1 MAKVEN
7 KLQKNK
13 NNKMDN
19 QIIGEEKNI
28 KTASTT
34 YNVNDYDGLEGALSD
49 NQLFDDVTVNIQS
62 DIQLQDTI
70 TVSGDIKTL
79 TINGNQKTIDGQYT
93 HQFLY
98 INAMNNISI
107 NNLTIT
113 NCNSDENGGAICN
126 ENGDLTITQCTL
138 TNNHA
143 ESSGGAIYNENGIL
157 FINNSTLTDNNAT
170 WAGAIDNYE
179 GTLTVS
185 NTMLINNNASEDG
198 GAIENEYGNIII
210 NNSTLTNNK
219 AEWYGGAI
227 DNSGTLTI
235 NNSQLTNNIATDGG
249 AIENVFG
256 NLTMDDTL
264 LTNNIASENGGAID
278 NTEANLTLGN
288 ITLSNNQAEYGGGAI
303 YNYEGNLNI
312 CNSVLEYNNATI
324 GAAIN
329 NNQSYAIILSNYF
342 IANKAQMTGNAIID
356 DAAAVIEDNEGDRTS
371 GCSSTIYTNSSQ
383 DVLIKDNKFYDKLNT
398 KINISSNNTNISVND
413 VITLTFTLND
423 QLNRTLADKNITIL
437 INDHSTNKTTDENGT
452 TTMEYT
458 IQSNETPVNAT
469 YTDPTEK
476 YNATTT
482 TVVIKIASPTLT
494 VDEITAAV
502 GETINITARIT
513 SGGDTLNDIN
523 KGKVSFKVNG
533 KTLKDSDGKVIYAK
547 VVNGTA
553 KIENYIVPE
562 DWAKEDTS
570 IEAIYSGSTSCEKL
584 ISEKVNITLSK
595 PTARLT
601 TENITASAGDSVTL
615 KATITDGDKIINR
628 GKVVFKIN
636 GKTVKD
642 ANSRVIYAKVN
653 NGIAIIEYTL
663 PADMKS
669 KEYNIT
675 AVLTSSDYDKL
686 EDTKTLIITS

>member
-1 MAKVEN
+1 
-7 KLQKNK
+7 
-13 NNKMDN
+13 MD
-19 QIIGEEKNI
+19 
-28 KTASTT
+28 
-34 YNVNDYDGLEGALSD
+34 
-49 NQLFDDVTVNIQS
+49 
-62 DIQLQDTI
+62 
-70 TVSGDIKTL
+70 
-79 TINGNQKTIDGQYT
+79 
-93 HQFLY
+93 
-98 INAMNNISI
+98 
-107 NNLTIT
+107 
-113 NCNSDENGGAICN
+113 
-126 ENGDLTITQCTL
+126 
-138 TNNHA
+138 
-143 ESSGGAIYNENGIL
+143 
-157 FINNSTLTDNNAT
+157 
-170 WAGAIDNYE
+170 
-179 GTLTVS
+179 
-185 NTMLINNNASEDG
+185 
-198 GAIENEYGNIII
+198 
-210 NNSTLTNNK
+210 
-219 AEWYGGAI
+219 
-227 DNSGTLTI
+227 
-235 NNSQLTNNIATDGG
+235 
-249 AIENVFG
+249 
-256 NLTMDDTL
+256 
-264 LTNNIASENGGAID
+264 
-278 NTEANLTLGN
+278 N

-383 DVLIKDNKFYDKLNT
+383 DVLIKDNTFYDKLNT

-476 YNATTT
+476 YNSTTT

-513 SGGDTLNDIN
+513 SGGATLNDIN
-523 KGKVSFKVNG
+523 KGKVSFKVNV
-533 KTLKDSDGKVIYAK
+533 KTLKDSEGKVIYAK

-553 KIENYIVPE
+553 KIENYLVPE
-562 DWAKEDTS
+562 DWAKEDTA
-570 IEAIYSGSTSCEKL
+570 IEAVYSGSTSCEKL
-584 ISEKVNITLSK
+584 INEKVNITLSK

-601 TENITASAGDSVTL
+601 TENITASAGDTVTL
-615 KATITDGDKIINR
+615 KATITDGDKIINK

-653 NGIAIIEYTL
+653 NGIAIIQYTL
-663 PADMKS
+663 PADMKA